1 MADIHH
7 QHLHNKQ
14 MNQERQEL
22 ERALFA
28 VQEALQTTNTEK
40 EQLHKVFV
48 DFKGHYETVQAQA
61 NVYQKRLVEEM
72 SARKLIEDQ
81 FETRLNQMAV
91 VIEKKQAELDGVASK
106 MQLPIDTDI
115 LRMRIHKDIEAKFRF
130 ELQNKHQQLELTSDQ
145 LFETK
150 RQLELLKIGHESLK
164 AESEKYVQ
172 DIRTRTKEEINELA
186 DENRRLQLLVDE

>member
-1 MADIHH
+1 MADIHQ